1 MRKITKIVPVL
12 AGCFAV
18 AATASLA
25 MGASSA
31 PKKPAPVGSR
41 VHFAGCTRAGVE
53 GCLVVATGRGTYD
66 ITGTTPPPALSRSI
80 EGTGVI
86 AGGVTTCMQG
96 SRLKQVK
103 WKYSRKPIACTD
115 EPVSPSH

>member
-1 MRKITKIVPVL
+1 MRKHTKIALVL
-12 AGCFAV
+12 AGCLAI
-18 AATASLA
+18 APMASLA
-25 MGASSA
+25 LGASSA

-53 GCLVVATGRGTYD
+53 GCLVVVTSQGTYD

-86 AGGVTTCMQG
+86 AGGVTSCMQG

-103 WKYSRKPIACTD
+103 WKYSRKPIACAD